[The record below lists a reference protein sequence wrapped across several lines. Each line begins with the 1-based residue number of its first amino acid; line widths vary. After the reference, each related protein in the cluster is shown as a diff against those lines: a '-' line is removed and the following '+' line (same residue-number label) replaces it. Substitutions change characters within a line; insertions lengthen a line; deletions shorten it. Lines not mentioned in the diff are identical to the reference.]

1 MGNWV
6 VVVQYYSDTY
16 RTEFIRRGLETEEQ
30 ALEELRAAVH
40 TYLPSKHVVE
50 QWRQVYRLAGQESYL
65 VVIKGRLTKWECSL
79 RVAELISDTTDPSA
93 PERARTE
100 GVVAEDAV
108 PEDAA
113 PEDSAA
119 EDSAAEVSDGPQDR
133 IPPGY

>member
-1 MGNWV
+1 MGNWA

-16 RTEFIRRGLETEEQ
+16 RTEFIRRGLETKEQ

-50 QWRQVYRLAGQESYL
+50 QWRQVYRFADQESYL

-79 RVAELISDTTDPSA
+79 RVAELISDSTGPAVS
-93 PERARTE
+93 ERALTE
-100 GVVAEDAV
+100 DVVA
-108 PEDAA
+108 EDAA

-119 EDSAAEVSDGPQDR
+119 EDAAAEVSDEPQDR